1 MITFHDLLLWTPFV
15 VLAFA
20 TVLYVILSW
29 RYWFTRSGRQHP
41 AE

>member
-1 MITFHDLLLWTPFV
+1 MITLWDVLFWMPFV
-15 VLAFA
+15 ILAFA

-29 RYWFTRSGRQHP
+29 NYWFGGNERRHP